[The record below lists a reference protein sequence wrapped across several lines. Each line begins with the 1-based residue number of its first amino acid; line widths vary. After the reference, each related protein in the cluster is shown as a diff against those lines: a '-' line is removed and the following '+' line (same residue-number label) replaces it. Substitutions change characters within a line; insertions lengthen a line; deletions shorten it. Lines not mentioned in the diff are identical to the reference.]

1 MKYKS
6 VINPCTYDIRR
17 EYRRI
22 TWLKEENFSLRRN
35 VIRIYTASIIYW
47 KMRKLTR
54 MQLL

>member
-22 TWLKEENFSLRRN
+22 TWLKEENFGLRAMLSEY
-35 VIRIYTASIIYW
+35 I
-47 KMRKLTR
+47 LH
-54 MQLL
+54 QLFIGR